1 MNLSWVGLLTL
12 IGFPFVFGICKSRFG
27 TNCMTIDDPGARV
40 YFAYFNWNSTC
51 FAYQD
56 GHYCMINLGYLQPCD
71 CSQDCGCKESK
82 ENVEIED
89 LKCDS
94 SSVKDYRGCENIKKI
109 FCPLTAKS
117 NGQTYPNTL
126 CQYCGE
132 NRQICGG
139 QICDS
144 DILTQGDK
152 DDILKIHNDF
162 RSKVARGEEHRGV
175 GGSQPPAANMNRLTW
190 DDNLALSAQMWALQC
205 PNAHDKNRLTPEFHD
220 HPYVW
225 VGQNLAFLW
234 SSVKSSNR
242 NYEDMIKGWY
252 NEVSD
257 FPSKNVKNY
266 SNAGAKGVVGHYT
279 TMIWGSTKKIGC
291 GFVHHY
297 DRTQLNNPYKKTLV
311 CNYGKG
317 GNILGQEVY
326 QIGKPGSKCPKGN
339 EKGLCL

>member
-1 MNLSWVGLLTL
+1 MNLSWVGLLML

-89 LKCDS
+89 LKMRQFLCKRS
-94 SSVKDYRGCENIKKI
+94 
-109 FCPLTAKS
+109 KS

-175 GGSQPPAANMNRLTW
+175 GG
-190 DDNLALSAQMWALQC
+190 WALQC

-279 TMIWGSTKKIGC
+279 TMIWGSTKKRLAVDLYI
-291 GFVHHY
+291 
-297 DRTQLNNPYKKTLV
+297 TMIELNLIILIKK
-311 CNYGKG
+311 
-317 GNILGQEVY
+317 
-326 QIGKPGSKCPKGN
+326 
-339 EKGLCL
+339 